1 VHAVDH
7 KDRQS
12 AYVHVRGDVAIV
24 LQKPAHVKSR
34 RILAQSLG
42 RGCKTPYERAAADR
56 QRRVQGLGGEC
67 AGNREG
73 DAEEIVVACQC
84 PKRADIRS
92 GRSTLVE
99 LGSTSSGTA
108 RRRAGREEAY

>member
-1 VHAVDH
+1 M
-7 KDRQS
+7 
-12 AYVHVRGDVAIV
+12 RGDVAIV

-56 QRRVQGLGGEC
+56 QRRVQGLGGER

-73 DAEEIVVACQC
+73 DAEAIVVVCQC
-84 PKRADIRS
+84 PKRSGHPKRTIDVDGSEIDIFGYRETPRWK
-92 GRSTLVE
+92 G
-99 LGSTSSGTA
+99 GS
-108 RRRAGREEAY
+108 